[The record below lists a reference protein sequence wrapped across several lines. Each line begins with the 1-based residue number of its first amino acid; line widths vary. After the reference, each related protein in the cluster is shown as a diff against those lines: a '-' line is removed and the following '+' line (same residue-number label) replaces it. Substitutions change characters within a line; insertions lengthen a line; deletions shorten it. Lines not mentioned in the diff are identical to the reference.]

1 VVLLYVLY
9 QHREAFIEDLIST
22 VLYCQESFHEKTFA
36 QNNSHIR
43 FDEVQQAD
51 GTEND
56 VMKAM
61 VVQYSSRVIN

>member
-1 VVLLYVLY
+1 M
-9 QHREAFIEDLIST
+9 
-22 VLYCQESFHEKTFA
+22 LYCQESFHKKTFV
-36 QNNSHIR
+36 QNNSCIR
-43 FDEVQQAD
+43 FDEQQRAD